1 MGRKSHI
8 SNATCS
14 TSFVCDGSQ
23 MSPTSVISVTTDLGL
38 GMCSSPTSNQSKKP
52 STQYTMEPPKE
63 ISSSFSSKFNVADGN
78 ILKHPSQH
86 LTFFLK
92 KKDFWGQ
99 VSWQDEASSVISR
112 TIAGC
117 HAKRVGA
124 NQRGDVWMNFV
135 GPDRNEMRGCNV
147 KFRGKTTLDFI
158 VGEFCKKRF
167 SVVFLENV
175 DKADVLVQNSLSQA
189 IKTRK
194 LIHSHREV
202 GVNNAIFVT
211 SFSGHQ
217 AKDPYNYS
225 EERIAKVKVTPIKI
239 AVEHVSGDIRSQR
252 VSVADGSIER
262 ISNLVLVNEPE
273 DTEMEDGNLEH
284 ASTENQNLWLQ
295 DLYDQVDETVVF
307 KPFNFDELADRVVK
321 VMTSSFHKTIGSECA
336 LQIVSEVMDQLLAA
350 AYVSDR
356 GKDNENW
363 VEEVLCGGFTEVQRR
378 HNLTASS
385 IVKLFTCSHQASSEY
400 LLPSITME

>member
-1 MGRKSHI
+1 M
-8 SNATCS
+8 AA
-14 TSFVCDGSQ
+14 
-23 MSPTSVISVTTDLGL
+23 DLGL

-63 ISSSFSSKFNVADGN
+63 ISSSFSSKFN
-78 ILKHPSQH
+78 K
-86 LTFFLK
+86 
-92 KKDFWGQ
+92 

-135 GPDRNEMRGCNV
+135 GPDRNGKKKVSVSLV
-147 KFRGKTTLDFI
+147 KFLGKTTLDFI

-262 ISNLVLVNEPE
+262 ISNLVLVNEHLNLPAE